1 MGASCWIYYVP
12 YQEHIEQAFQALRQ
26 HLFETGDYVKQETYL
41 PPPRTIEEV
50 LLRFGGS
57 GTHTAMD
64 LVRVSTQPRDY
75 GAVPLP
81 AVILHQFLAEIKPTR
96 TVVEALVFQDTFWS
110 QIDRESPS
118 YKYSVSEETRRFV
131 ESNPSKQ
138 ELVEALL
145 AKEEIWMDFHLLIR
159 SRIEAMTN
167 QTRMG
172 DVIPFSSE
180 ELVRFFGVEKPTRA
194 EFEPILGE
202 IWDQLN
208 RWSGF
213 YVVLYQDG
221 TPHEI
226 AFVGVS
232 GD

>member
-1 MGASCWIYYVP
+1 
-12 YQEHIEQAFQALRQ
+12 
-26 HLFETGDYVKQETYL
+26 
-41 PPPRTIEEV
+41 
-50 LLRFGGS
+50 
-57 GTHTAMD
+57 
-64 LVRVSTQPRDY
+64 
-75 GAVPLP
+75 
-81 AVILHQFLAEIKPTR
+81 
-96 TVVEALVFQDTFWS
+96 
-110 QIDRESPS
+110 
-118 YKYSVSEETRRFV
+118 
-131 ESNPSKQ
+131 
-138 ELVEALL
+138 
-145 AKEEIWMDFHLLIR
+145 
-159 SRIEAMTN
+159 
-167 QTRMG
+167 MG